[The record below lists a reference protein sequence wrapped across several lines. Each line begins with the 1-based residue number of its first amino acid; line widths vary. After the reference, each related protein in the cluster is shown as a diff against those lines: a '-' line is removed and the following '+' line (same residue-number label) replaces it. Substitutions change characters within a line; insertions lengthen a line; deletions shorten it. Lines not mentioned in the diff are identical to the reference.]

1 MNILKKLPIPISGA
15 MLGVFALGNLLS
27 DYSINIASYSINPK
41 FICGLIGLIF
51 LILIIAKL
59 LKYTEDF
66 VNDLKNPVIA
76 SVSATFLMSLI
87 ILSSY
92 IAPFSIQIAE
102 RLWFLSVLL
111 FIVLIAI
118 FTYHFII
125 KKFNLE
131 DVYASYYIVYIGIVI
146 ASVTA
151 PLYNHISEAMI
162 IFCFGLAAFMF
173 LIIMTAYRYLTLETP
188 DQFKPLICINAAP
201 FALLLLGYLKTYTSI
216 SYSFVVFMFVMSII
230 FYIFAIWKLIEYRNL
245 PFYPSYSAYAFPFVV
260 AAMSTKA
267 TVTYLGTKGTYLGIS
282 YLNYLTQ
289 IQTLIAIIL
298 VAYVIVRY
306 VVFLAKN

>member
-1 MNILKKLPIPISGA
+1 MDGIKI
-15 MLGVFALGNLLS
+15 LLS
-27 DYSINIASYSINPK
+27 VLVRFFQYLLLSELLIRCFRYLILSLRMLSPDSYSGPSIYPPE
-41 FICGLIGLIF
+41 FVLM
-51 LILIIAKL
+51 ILSAARLRKRL
-59 LKYTEDF
+59 LPGIPETAGKGFT
-66 VNDLKNPVIA
+66 A
-76 SVSATFLMSLI
+76 ATFFI
-87 ILSSY
+87 SST
-92 IAPFSIQIAE
+92 
-102 RLWFLSVLL
+102 LFLSVLL

-173 LIIMTAYRYLTLETP
+173 LIIMTAYRHLTLETP

-267 TVTYLGTKGTYLGIS
+267 TVTYLGTKGTYLGIN

-298 VAYVIVRY
+298 VSYVIVRY